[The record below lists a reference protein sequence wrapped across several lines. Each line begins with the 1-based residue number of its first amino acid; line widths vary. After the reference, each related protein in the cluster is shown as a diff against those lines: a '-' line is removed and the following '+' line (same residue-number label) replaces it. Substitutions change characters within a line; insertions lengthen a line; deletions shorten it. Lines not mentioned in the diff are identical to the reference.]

1 MSQPRMDPPDLDND
15 DALALSQI
23 AVGYC
28 QCPHPDVVLRLEGAV
43 FPSIRASNKGGKRG
57 DRGNVNGRW
66 IMYDDNT
73 TPRWALLWSHGIGV
87 TSHPK
92 GWTFAHIWDDVTKD
106 PDAYT
111 HIANLIVLPESLAS
125 LTDKQ
130 GPLVPYLRFHAE
142 TVYSWRPAGTA
153 TVKKPVGYDDLT
165 WTYLD
170 SIPDP
175 LGFVRNQMKRSNDK
189 RIGVL
194 RDLMGM

>member
-1 MSQPRMDPPDLDND
+1 MPKSRMEPPDLEDD
-15 DALALSQI
+15 DALALSRI

-28 QCPHPDVVLRLEGAV
+28 QCPHPDVVRRLEGPV

-57 DRGNVNGRW
+57 ERGNVNGRW

-73 TPRWALLWSHGIGV
+73 TPRLALLWSHGIGV

-92 GWTFAHIWDDVTKD
+92 GWTFAHIWDVTKD

-111 HIANLIVLPESLAS
+111 HIANLVVLPESLAS
-125 LTDKQ
+125 LTDKG

-142 TVYSWRPAGTA
+142 TVYGWRPAGKA
-153 TVKKPVGYDDLT
+153 TVRKPVGYDGLT

-175 LGFVRNQMKRSNDK
+175 LGFVRNQMRQSNDK
-189 RIGVL
+189 RIGIL
-194 RDLMGM
+194 RGLMGM